1 MVPRDVI
8 IPEMIGHQDLMHPT
22 LHAAPFTTAGW
33 LFEMKLDGFRAL
45 ACRRGGNVELLSRTG
60 RSMAHEFPEVMGALS
75 RISGDWAADAELVV
89 PDERGHPSFEAT
101 RRRAVMRRKSSIDIA
116 AVEMPAA
123 LCVFDVLVA
132 DGCDVRAL
140 PTWRAQ
146 GATARDLP

>member
-1 MVPRDVI
+1 ML
-8 IPEMIGHQDLMHPT
+8 GHQDLMHPT

-89 PDERGHPSFEAT
+89 PMSVGTLHLK
-101 RRRAVMRRKSSIDIA
+101 RRDVGRSCAGKARSTSPRWRCQRRYACSMCWSQMDA
-116 AVEMPAA
+116 MCE
-123 LCVFDVLVA
+123 
-132 DGCDVRAL
+132 
-140 PTWRAQ
+140 
-146 GATARDLP
+146 